1 MMPAL
6 APSRWYAPAMPKGPT
21 KQEPVRRVRAP
32 RVLAITS
39 EKGGV
44 GKSTLAVHLAGAL
57 AERGLRPVLV
67 DEDDRVGSS
76 RRWAARG
83 GLGFPVLPPGDVRPR
98 VLSACDV
105 LIIDTEGR
113 PRRKELRALAGRADV
128 ILVPTGVSALERDA
142 TRELAEFLGGP
153 GEAGRRLQVVMCRVP
168 PVGHAAEDAREE
180 LRDAGVQVCNTLIRS
195 YAAYPKAADL
205 GVLARDVRDP
215 RAASAWNDILALSR
229 ELV

>member
-1 MMPAL
+1 
-6 APSRWYAPAMPKGPT
+6 MPKGPT
-21 KQEPVRRVRAP
+21 KREPPSTTKAP
-32 RVLAITS
+32 RVLAVTS

-67 DEDDRVGSS
+67 DEDERVGSS
-76 RRWAARG
+76 LRWAGRG
-83 GLGFPVLPPGDVRPR
+83 GLGFPVLAPADVKPR

-113 PRRKELRALAGRADV
+113 PKRRELRALAGRADL
-128 ILVPTGVSALERDA
+128 ILVPTGVSALERGA
-142 TRELAEFLGGP
+142 TRELAEYLGGP
-153 GEAGRRLQVVMCRVP
+153 GEAGRRLWVVMCRVP

-195 YAAYPKAADL
+195 YAAYPKAAEL

-215 RAASAWNDILALSR
+215 RAAAAWHDILALSR